1 MNGLATQVVR
11 IGAGFGALLTLGW
24 VIAGHAAPPVQHGFP
39 TDWTHRHVVFSQ
51 PSTPAQ
57 VQRVFRDSRFW
68 QQQDRRNFA
77 HHLTAGQEVSDLRIF
92 RHPLRQPK
100 IHRDWSV
107 DLGAGASVGAGN
119 FPAKYTFRTTTA
131 TCGDG
136 ANPDFVVFST
146 GLPGAA
152 SQASIVG
159 FDNLYSGCATGAVPS
174 VYWAYNTGGAIE
186 TSPVFSQDGK
196 HVAFVETSGGA
207 GILVLLKWAA
217 GTGTVGAPAVP
228 TNVLPASYAACVA
241 PCMTQIGLKD
251 GATNPTDDTTSSV
264 FYDYGGDVAWVG
276 GASGWLHKIAPVFNG
291 VPTEVTTGGFP
302 VQVNPGSPTALSSP
316 VYDSGSGNVFV
327 GDLGGF
333 FYQVGPTA
341 TVVKSGQLDAGAGLV
356 SGPLLDSTAEQ
367 MFIFASNN
375 TRHNCAAGTLPCASV
390 YQFPINF
397 PAGTI
402 ETDVAVGASTDTP
415 TPAPLYL
422 GAFDNAYLTS
432 GNATGSIYVCG
443 NTGQRPIMYRV
454 SVAGN
459 TIGPVTTG
467 PALATGSAECSPV
480 TDVFNSSDA
489 GGDTEWIF
497 AGTTTLGFG
506 NSCAAGGCVIS
517 FKNQAW
523 TPNTAYVVGQEVL
536 DDTFQI
542 QVVRVSGTSGATDP
556 SWSTTAGATTV
567 DGGVSWLDQGP
578 QTPSHGFWFPNQ
590 VFAAGVALVDSNQNI
605 QLATTTGTSQGGV
618 HPTWSTTVNGITND
632 GSITWKNVGSIATF
646 SLTAA
651 GGSSGIIIDNVV
663 GTATQAGGSQIYFTT
678 QHDQACGTS
687 GTGGCAVQASQAALQ

>member
-1 MNGLATQVVR
+1 M
-11 IGAGFGALLTLGW
+11 
-24 VIAGHAAPPVQHGFP
+24 
-39 TDWTHRHVVFSQ
+39 
-51 PSTPAQ
+51 
-57 VQRVFRDSRFW
+57 
-68 QQQDRRNFA
+68 
-77 HHLTAGQEVSDLRIF
+77 
-92 RHPLRQPK
+92 
-100 IHRDWSV
+100 
-107 DLGAGASVGAGN
+107 
-119 FPAKYTFRTTTA
+119 
-131 TCGDG
+131 
-136 ANPDFVVFST
+136 
-146 GLPGAA
+146 
-152 SQASIVG
+152 
-159 FDNLYSGCATGAVPS
+159 
-174 VYWAYNTGGAIE
+174 
-186 TSPVFSQDGK
+186 
-196 HVAFVETSGGA
+196 
-207 GILVLLKWAA
+207 
-217 GTGTVGAPAVP
+217 
-228 TNVLPASYAACVA
+228 
-241 PCMTQIGLKD
+241 
-251 GATNPTDDTTSSV
+251 
-264 FYDYGGDVAWVG
+264 AWVG
-276 GASGWLHKIAPVFNG
+276 GASGWLHKIAPVFKG
-291 VPTEVTTGGFP
+291 IPAEVTTGGFP

-333 FYQVGPTA
+333 FYQVSPTA
-341 TVVKSGQLDAGAGLV
+341 TVVKSGRLDAGTGLV
-356 SGPLLDSTAEQ
+356 SGPLLDNTAEQ

-375 TRHNCAAGTLPCASV
+375 TRHNCAGGTLPCASV

-415 TPAPLYL
+415 TPAPLYV
-422 GAFDNAYLTS
+422 GTFDNAYLTS

-467 PALATGSAECSPV
+467 PALATGTAQCSPV
-480 TDVFNSSDA
+480 TDVLNTSDA

-517 FKNQAW
+517 FKNQPW
-523 TPNTAYVVGQEVL
+523 TPNTAYVVGQEIL

-542 QVVRVSGTSGATDP
+542 QVVRVAGTSGATDP
-556 SWSTTAGATTV
+556 VWSTTAGATTV

-590 VFAAGVALVDSNQNI
+590 IFAAGVALVDSNQNI
-605 QLATTTGTSQGGV
+605 QLATTTGTSQNGV

-651 GGSSGIIIDNVV
+651 GGSSGISIDNVV
-663 GTATQAGGSQIYFTT
+663 GTATQAGASQIYFTT
-678 QHDQACGTS
+678 QHNQTCGTS